1 VKIGVLGST
10 GFVGKHLCAALAA
23 RGDEIVPASL
33 RDPKAAAQALAGCDI
48 VVNLS
53 GEPVAQR
60 WTPEARHAIS
70 YSRIE
75 LPGQFLDAL
84 GAQAARP
91 SAYVSASAIG
101 YYGASETAT
110 FTETSPP
117 GEDFLATVCVGW
129 ERQTFRARDF
139 GMRAVALRTG
149 VALGIEGGAL
159 ATMLPPFRLGAG
171 GPVGS
176 GKQWVSWIH
185 IADVVGIYLAAIER
199 GDGVYNA
206 TAPNPVTNADLT
218 KGLAKVLKRPAFLP
232 VPEFMLKAMLGDGSS
247 IVTTGQK
254 VIPQRTVDELHYQFR
269 FPELAPALQNLLG

>member
-1 VKIGVLGST
+1 MKIGILGST
-10 GFVGKHLCAALAA
+10 GFVGKHLCPALAA
-23 RGDEIVPASL
+23 RGDNVVPASL
-33 RDPKAAAQALAGCDI
+33 RDPTAAAQVLAGCDVI
-48 VVNLS
+48 VNLS

-60 WTPEARHAIS
+60 WTPEAQHAIS

-84 GAQAARP
+84 AAQAARP

-101 YYGASETAT
+101 YYGSSDAAT
-110 FTETSPP
+110 FTESSPP
-117 GEDFLATVCVGW
+117 GNDFLANVCVGW

-139 GMRAVALRTG
+139 GMRAIALRTG

-185 IADVVGIYLAAIER
+185 IDDVIGIYLAAIER

-206 TAPNPVTNADLT
+206 TAPNPVTNAELT
-218 KGLAKVLKRPAFLP
+218 KDLGKVLKRPAFLP

-254 VIPQRTVDELHYQFR
+254 VLPQRTVNELHYQFR
-269 FPELAPALQNLLG
+269 FPELTGALADLLQ